1 VVGYFDWQ
9 AKVLNLQVATAISR
23 RSVEGIT
30 MRSIPR
36 FIVVMLTLSCCVGCD
51 QVSKS
56 AARSMLHSG
65 VTESLFADSLR
76 LQLTENPGSF
86 LSLGAS
92 LPQQL
97 RFTLFTAAVAILLI
111 GLVCAAFFARRLS
124 TARFVA
130 LALVAGGGISNL
142 IDRLL
147 YDGRVTDFLNVGI
160 GSLRTGIF
168 NLADMAILA
177 GALLLILKRGA
188 PTPARPTPTLP
199 TPAQPA
205 ARSIPPRT

>member
-1 VVGYFDWQ
+1 
-9 AKVLNLQVATAISR
+9 
-23 RSVEGIT
+23 
-30 MRSIPR
+30 MRAIPR
-36 FIVVMLTLSCCVGCD
+36 VVVVMLTLCSCVGCD

-56 AARSMLHSG
+56 AARSWLHAG

-76 LQLTENPGSF
+76 LQLMENPGSF

-92 LPQQL
+92 LPEHL
-97 RFTLFTAAVAILLI
+97 RFTLFTAAVAVLLV
-111 GLVCAAFFARRLS
+111 GLVCASLFARRLS
-124 TARFVA
+124 TARFIA

-168 NLADMAILA
+168 NPADMAIMA
-177 GALLLILKRGA
+177 GVLLLVLRRGA
-188 PTPARPTPTLP
+188 PTPTPMEV
-199 TPAQPA
+199 
-205 ARSIPPRT
+205 RSAPPP

>member
-1 VVGYFDWQ
+1 M
-9 AKVLNLQVATAISR
+9 K
-23 RSVEGIT
+23 
-30 MRSIPR
+30 SIPR

-76 LQLTENPGSF
+76 LQLTQNPGSF

-92 LPQQL
+92 LPEQL
-97 RFTLFTAAVAILLI
+97 RFTLFTAAVAVIVI
-111 GLVCAAFFARRLS
+111 GLVCAALFARRLS

-130 LALVAGGGISNL
+130 LALAAGGGISNL

-177 GALLLILKRGA
+177 GALLFLLRMRAGTSTPAPA
-188 PTPARPTPTLP
+188 PTPPTV
-199 TPAQPA
+199 
-205 ARSIPPRT
+205 PPSS

>member
-1 VVGYFDWQ
+1 
-9 AKVLNLQVATAISR
+9 
-23 RSVEGIT
+23 

-56 AARSMLHSG
+56 AARTMLHSG
-65 VTESLFADSLR
+65 VTESLFSDSLR

-92 LPQQL
+92 LPEHL
-97 RFTLFTAAVAILLI
+97 RFTLFTGAVAVVLI
-111 GLVCAAFFARRLS
+111 GLVCAALFARRLS

-168 NLADMAILA
+168 NLADMAILT
-177 GALLLILKRGA
+177 GALLLILRTRAG
-188 PTPARPTPTLP
+188 TSMPTPTPP
-199 TPAQPA
+199 T
-205 ARSIPPRT
+205 IPPGP

>member
-1 VVGYFDWQ
+1 
-9 AKVLNLQVATAISR
+9 
-23 RSVEGIT
+23 

-36 FIVVMLTLSCCVGCD
+36 FIVVMLTLCCCVGCD

-76 LQLTENPGSF
+76 FQLTENPGSF

-92 LPQQL
+92 LPEHL
-97 RFTLFTAAVAILLI
+97 RFTLFTAAVAVILT
-111 GLVCAAFFARRLS
+111 GLVCAALFARRLN

-130 LALVAGGGISNL
+130 LALLAGGGISNL

-147 YDGRVTDFLNVGI
+147 NDGRVTDFLNVGI

-177 GALLLILKRGA
+177 GALLLVLKTRASAA
-188 PTPARPTPTLP
+188 PPPPTVSPSP
-199 TPAQPA
+199 
-205 ARSIPPRT
+205 

>member
-1 VVGYFDWQ
+1 
-9 AKVLNLQVATAISR
+9 
-23 RSVEGIT
+23 

-36 FIVVMLTLSCCVGCD
+36 FVVVMLTLCSCVGCD
-51 QVSKS
+51 QASKS
-56 AARSMLHSG
+56 AARSMLHAG
-65 VTESLFADSLR
+65 VTESFFADSLR
-76 LQLTENPGSF
+76 LQLMENPGSF

-92 LPQQL
+92 LPDHL
-97 RFTLFTAAVAILLI
+97 RFTLFTAAVAVVLA
-111 GLVCAAFFARRLS
+111 GLVFASLFAQRLS

-168 NLADMAILA
+168 NLADMAIMA
-177 GALLLILKRGA
+177 GVLLLIFRRGA
-188 PTPARPTPTLP
+188 PGSAADPPSSVPT
-199 TPAQPA
+199 A
-205 ARSIPPRT
+205 PPS

>member
-1 VVGYFDWQ
+1 
-9 AKVLNLQVATAISR
+9 
-23 RSVEGIT
+23 
-30 MRSIPR
+30 MRSIRR

-56 AARSMLHSG
+56 AARAMLHSG
-65 VTESLFADSLR
+65 STESLFADSLR
-76 LQLTENPGSF
+76 FQLTENPGSF

-92 LPQQL
+92 LPEHL
-97 RFTLFTAAVAILLI
+97 RFTLFTAAVAVILT
-111 GLVCAAFFARRLS
+111 GLVCAALFARRLN

-130 LALVAGGGISNL
+130 LALLAGGGISNL

-147 YDGRVTDFLNVGI
+147 NDGRVTDFLNVGI

-177 GALLLILKRGA
+177 GALLLVLKTRASAA
-188 PTPARPTPTLP
+188 PPPPTVSPSP
-199 TPAQPA
+199 
-205 ARSIPPRT
+205 

>member
-1 VVGYFDWQ
+1 
-9 AKVLNLQVATAISR
+9 
-23 RSVEGIT
+23 

-56 AARSMLHSG
+56 AARSILHSG

-76 LQLTENPGSF
+76 FQLTENPGSF

-92 LPQQL
+92 LPEQL
-97 RFTLFTAAVAILLI
+97 RFTLFTAAVTVLVV
-111 GLVCAAFFARRLS
+111 GLVLAALFARRLS
-124 TARFVA
+124 TAGFFA

-142 IDRLL
+142 IDRLMN
-147 YDGRVTDFLNVGI
+147 DGRVTDFLNVGI
-160 GSLRTGIF
+160 GTLRTGIF

-177 GALLLILKRGA
+177 GALLLVLKMRTPSSA
-188 PTPARPTPTLP
+188 VASTPPT
-199 TPAQPA
+199 
-205 ARSIPPRT
+205 SPPRS

>member
-1 VVGYFDWQ
+1 
-9 AKVLNLQVATAISR
+9 
-23 RSVEGIT
+23 

-36 FIVVMLTLSCCVGCD
+36 FIVVILTLCCCVGCD

-56 AARSMLHSG
+56 AARSLLHTG

-92 LPQQL
+92 LPEHL
-97 RFTLFTAAVAILLI
+97 RFSIFTAAVAALLI
-111 GLVCAAFFARRLS
+111 VLVCVSLFARRLS
-124 TARFVA
+124 KARFVA
-130 LALVAGGGISNL
+130 LALVAGGGLSNL
-142 IDRLL
+142 IDRLI

-177 GALLLILKRGA
+177 GALLLVLKTGA
-188 PTPARPTPTLP
+188 VSTPPPMPPTAG
-199 TPAQPA
+199 A
-205 ARSIPPRT
+205 APPHS

>member
-1 VVGYFDWQ
+1 
-9 AKVLNLQVATAISR
+9 
-23 RSVEGIT
+23 

-36 FIVVMLTLSCCVGCD
+36 FFVVMLTLCCCVGCD

-56 AARSMLHSG
+56 AARTMLHSG
-65 VTESLFADSLR
+65 VTESLFSDSLR

-92 LPQQL
+92 LPEHL
-97 RFTLFTAAVAILLI
+97 RFTLFTAAVAVILV
-111 GLVCAAFFARRLS
+111 GLVCAALFSRRLG

-130 LALVAGGGISNL
+130 LALLAGGGISNL

-147 YDGRVTDFLNVGI
+147 YDGRVTDFLNIGI

-177 GALLLILKRGA
+177 GALLLVLRMRSGTSG
-188 PTPARPTPTLP
+188 PTPAATPPTMTPRP
-199 TPAQPA
+199 
-205 ARSIPPRT
+205 

>member
-1 VVGYFDWQ
+1 
-9 AKVLNLQVATAISR
+9 
-23 RSVEGIT
+23 

-36 FIVVMLTLSCCVGCD
+36 FLVVMLTLCCCVGCD

-56 AARSMLHSG
+56 AARSLLHAG

-76 LQLTENPGSF
+76 LQLMENPGSF

-92 LPQQL
+92 LPQHV
-97 RFTLFTAAVAILLI
+97 RFTLFTAAVAVLLM
-111 GLVCAAFFARRLS
+111 GLVCASLFARRLN

-130 LALVAGGGISNL
+130 LALVAGGGLSNL
-142 IDRLL
+142 IDRLI

-177 GALLLILKRGA
+177 GALLLILKRGSPPDTTRA
-188 PTPARPTPTLP
+188 LPGISTPPP
-199 TPAQPA
+199 PA
-205 ARSIPPRT
+205 

>member
-1 VVGYFDWQ
+1 
-9 AKVLNLQVATAISR
+9 
-23 RSVEGIT
+23 

-36 FIVVMLTLSCCVGCD
+36 FIVVMLTLTCCVGCD

-56 AARSMLHSG
+56 AARTMLHSG
-65 VTESLFADSLR
+65 VTESLFSDSLR

-92 LPQQL
+92 LPEHL
-97 RFTLFTAAVAILLI
+97 RFTLFTAAVAVILV
-111 GLVCAAFFARRLS
+111 GLVCAALFARRLS

-177 GALLLILKRGA
+177 GALLLVLRMRAETTTPMPA
-188 PTPARPTPTLP
+188 PPTV
-199 TPAQPA
+199 
-205 ARSIPPRT
+205 PPRS

>member
-1 VVGYFDWQ
+1 
-9 AKVLNLQVATAISR
+9 
-23 RSVEGIT
+23 

-36 FIVVMLTLSCCVGCD
+36 FIVVMLTLCCCVGCD

-56 AARSMLHSG
+56 AARSLLHTG

-92 LPQQL
+92 LPEHL
-97 RFTLFTAAVAILLI
+97 RFTIFTAAVAVLLI
-111 GLVCAAFFARRLS
+111 GLVCASLFARRLS
-124 TARFVA
+124 KARFVA
-130 LALVAGGGISNL
+130 LALVAGGGLSNL
-142 IDRLL
+142 IDRLI

-177 GALLLILKRGA
+177 GALLLVLKTGA
-188 PTPARPTPTLP
+188 ASVPPPM
-199 TPAQPA
+199 
-205 ARSIPPRT
+205 PPRAGAAPPRS

>member
-1 VVGYFDWQ
+1 
-9 AKVLNLQVATAISR
+9 
-23 RSVEGIT
+23 

-56 AARSMLHSG
+56 AARTMLHSG
-65 VTESLFADSLR
+65 ITESLFSDSLR

-92 LPQQL
+92 LPEHL
-97 RFTLFTAAVAILLI
+97 RFTLFTATVAVILV
-111 GLVCAAFFARRLS
+111 GLVCAALFARRLN

-177 GALLLILKRGA
+177 GALLLVLRRRAETTTPMPA
-188 PTPARPTPTLP
+188 PPTV
-199 TPAQPA
+199 
-205 ARSIPPRT
+205 PPRS

>member
-1 VVGYFDWQ
+1 
-9 AKVLNLQVATAISR
+9 
-23 RSVEGIT
+23 
-30 MRSIPR
+30 MRTIPR
-36 FIVVMLTLSCCVGCD
+36 FIVVLLTLCCCVGCD
-51 QVSKS
+51 QASKS
-56 AARSMLHSG
+56 AARSLLQSG

-86 LSLGAS
+86 LSMGAS
-92 LPQQL
+92 LPEHL

-111 GLVCAAFFARRLS
+111 GLVCASLFARRLS

-130 LALVAGGGISNL
+130 LSLVAGGGLSNL

-177 GALLLILKRGA
+177 GAVLLILKRNASSNAG
-188 PTPARPTPTLP
+188 PMPPASDSMPRP
-199 TPAQPA
+199 
-205 ARSIPPRT
+205 

>member
-1 VVGYFDWQ
+1 MQ
-9 AKVLNLQVATAISR
+9 
-23 RSVEGIT
+23 
-30 MRSIPR
+30 SIRR

-51 QVSKS
+51 QASKS
-56 AARSMLHSG
+56 AARSLLHSG
-65 VTESLFADSLR
+65 VTESLFSDSLR
-76 LQLTENPGSF
+76 LQLMENPGSF

-92 LPQQL
+92 LPEQL
-97 RFTLFTAAVAILLI
+97 RFTLFTAAVAVILVA
-111 GLVCAAFFARRLS
+111 LVCAALFARRLN
-124 TARFVA
+124 TLRFVA

-177 GALLLILKRGA
+177 GALLLVLKGRAGTPISV
-188 PTPARPTPTLP
+188 PTP
-199 TPAQPA
+199 PA
-205 ARSIPPRT
+205 APPHD

>member
-1 VVGYFDWQ
+1 
-9 AKVLNLQVATAISR
+9 
-23 RSVEGIT
+23 

-56 AARSMLHSG
+56 AARSLLHSG

-76 LQLTENPGSF
+76 FQLTENPGSF

-92 LPQQL
+92 LPEQL
-97 RFTLFTAAVAILLI
+97 RFTLFTAAVTVILM
-111 GLVCAAFFARRLS
+111 GLVCAALFARRLS

-130 LALVAGGGISNL
+130 LALLAGGGISNL
-142 IDRLL
+142 IDRLIN
-147 YDGRVTDFLNVGI
+147 DGRVTDFLNVGI
-160 GSLRTGIF
+160 GTLRTGIF

-177 GALLLILKRGA
+177 GALLLVLRTRTPPAPSATVA
-188 PTPARPTPTLP
+188 PTT
-199 TPAQPA
+199 
-205 ARSIPPRT
+205 PPRS